1 MSGTGN
7 LILKNKSAAT
17 SNSAAGTPAA
27 AALAKAMPAV
37 QLPGLSQNTST
48 FLATANYPNR
58 LWMGMN
64 GDGSSTYSETGTV
77 VYAASGTAYPTT
89 RALWMGA
96 EIRAAAGVQGS
107 ILKADWT
114 NPSDYVLV
122 TQKAIKD
129 YITSSVG
136 GQPKVFS
143 YTNNTFTTLVTD
155 RSIEFRAVGYDT
167 ISPGTGVPTATT
179 SGGLLYATPKIYFP
193 DPDDAYFYAST
204 VNNTLRVQGTST
216 DGNGTSVYLK
226 WAPATQGFAEFVE
239 NPSNDVALLGSPGAT
254 KGAQSFLS
262 PILIEQKLTLNAFSV
277 NSVEQPATIHSESID
292 ASIFDLNVETITI
305 GGSAISIDIGN
316 DSTANDTTTT
326 IYGDF
331 VVTGNSFLG
340 VIDGGSF

>member
-7 LILKNKSAAT
+7 LILKNKS
-17 SNSAAGTPAA
+17 SSVNSAGGTPAA

-37 QLPGLSQNTST
+37 QLPGLSQNTNGL
-48 FLATANYPNR
+48 LAAANYPNR

-64 GDGSSTYSETGTV
+64 GNGTVNVSETGTV
-77 VYAASGTAYPTT
+77 INEVSGTAYSTT

-143 YTNNTFTTLVTD
+143 YTNNTFATLVTD
-155 RSIEFRAVGYDT
+155 RSIEFRAVGYNT
-167 ISPGTGVPTATT
+167 AQPGTGTPTFTT
-179 SGGLLYATPKIYFP
+179 DGGLLYITPKIYFP
-193 DPDDAYFYAST
+193 DPDDVHFGASLT
-204 VNNTLRVQGTST
+204 NNTLRVQGISA

-226 WAPATQGFAEFVE
+226 WAPATAGFAEFVE

-254 KGAQSFLS
+254 KGQQSFQS

-277 NSVEQPATIHSESID
+277 NSVEQPATIHSGSAD
-292 ASIFDLNVETITI
+292 ASIFDLNVETITL

-331 VVTGNSFLG
+331 VVTGNSYLG